1 MTYLIK
7 TTNTYRVPTVQDAL
21 ELRKQLEDTPGEL
34 ISFKY
39 TTKYI
44 KAKGEIIEEYQ
55 LVTVTLQFNNEKE
68 PESSIR
74 EFYGG
79 VDLSNG

>member
-7 TTNTYRVPTVQDAL
+7 ATNTYRVATVEDAL
-21 ELRKQLEDTPGEL
+21 RLRESLERGAGEL
-34 ISFKY
+34 TSFKY

-55 LVTVTLQFNNEKE
+55 VVTATLQFNQEKE
-68 PESSIR
+68 PESTIR
-74 EFYGG
+74 EAYGHEEE
-79 VDLSNG
+79 